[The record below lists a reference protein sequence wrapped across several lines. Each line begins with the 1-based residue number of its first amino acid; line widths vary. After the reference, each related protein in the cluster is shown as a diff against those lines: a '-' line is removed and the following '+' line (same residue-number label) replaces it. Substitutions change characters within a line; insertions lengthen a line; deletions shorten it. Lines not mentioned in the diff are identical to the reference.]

1 MSLLATRRPNGRGLA
16 LLETSLP
23 DRARALALCESYLDH
38 ATFFFRP
45 VKREQLL
52 EQLLPHTYDTAHAKA
67 QARVNGDGIGG
78 ALDLVDESCYPHT
91 LASLFFIFS
100 LGALFDVGLPPYNA
114 QAEHFYHMGRAAL
127 SLRKSCPPTLET
139 VQAVG
144 LMATYHSLA
153 GKKYSRDSA
162 VSVSWY
168 PAVLGC
174 LFCGVV
180 VDYEFGS

>member
-1 MSLLATRRPNGRGLA
+1 MSLLATRRPNARGLV
-16 LLETSLP
+16 LLESSLP

-52 EQLLPHTYDTAHAKA
+52 EQLLPNTYDIAHAKA
-67 QARVNGDGIGG
+67 QARANGQDSPNP
-78 ALDLVDESCYPHT
+78 LDVDESAYPHA
-91 LASLFFIFS
+91 LSSLFFIFS
-100 LGALFDVGLPPYNA
+100 LGALFDITLPPYNA
-114 QAEHFYHMGRAAL
+114 QAEHYYHLARAAL

-153 GKKYSRDSA
+153 GRKYSRDSA
-162 VSVSWY
+162 VRT
-168 PAVLGC
+168 PR
-174 LFCGVV
+174 
-180 VDYEFGS
+180 